1 MISRAN
7 TIQLVGNCV
16 IVKSVNKNLMLS
28 DKILRLVLKKDILPK
43 FVLYFLRCPAWR
55 RQIQSFSTGNQES
68 MRNISQQN
76 IRRIVIPVIDE
87 AKQKAIVEYIEE
99 RISVCEA
106 INRTIETANNMICS
120 LRQSILKKAFGEDE
134 E

>member
-1 MISRAN
+1 
-7 TIQLVGNCV
+7 
-16 IVKSVNKNLMLS
+16 
-28 DKILRLVLKKDILPK
+28 
-43 FVLYFLRCPAWR
+43 
-55 RQIQSFSTGNQES
+55 